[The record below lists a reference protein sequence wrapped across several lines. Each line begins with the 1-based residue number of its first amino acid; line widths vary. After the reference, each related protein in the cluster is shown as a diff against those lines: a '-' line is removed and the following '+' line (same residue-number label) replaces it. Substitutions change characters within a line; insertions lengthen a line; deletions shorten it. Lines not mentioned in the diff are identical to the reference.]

1 MRNYLIYTYFFL
13 TATLGFAGEPT
24 KWDNNLST
32 EKNIAANA
40 ISLKDSAD
48 LSFLNPI
55 AKNKSI
61 ILLGEAGHYE
71 LKTSTEKINII
82 NYLQKKEFKSIALE
96 TIPFLTGYVFSNPEY
111 KEKTK
116 DWKIEN
122 IWAQVWTDQK
132 TCKPLMDQINKR
144 EIKLL
149 GIDGQLGMYDVSAAQ
164 ILLAKYKKE
173 FQLDIDWSKL
183 YKFYITRLIFYL
195 YPTYYKPISHQ
206 EEYKL
211 MYMVNEISN
220 YVRYVAAK
228 KENTNDLKA
237 MMQWIVNVKNA
248 YPYTKNDSI
257 AHSQGKIDTTF
268 LVSNEKNR
276 DEMMAKNIVWHSN
289 QNTNEKFTVWCAN
302 YHGSK
307 ELSQLIVPSDSL
319 RYFMTQSMGEYLD
332 NSSISNKVYSL
343 ALTSKNVY
351 ENDNDGILESEIIKV
366 TNDAPYAFIDFV
378 PLRFENGYWNKSF
391 NTNFMKRKDG
401 KYLFSF
407 DGVYYLRDQK
417 LNDN

>member
-173 FQLDIDWSKL
+173 FPLDIDWSKL
-183 YKFYITRLIFYL
+183 YKFYITRLIFYFTSGHL
-195 YPTYYKPISHQ
+195 NLK
-206 EEYKL
+206 
-211 MYMVNEISN
+211 
-220 YVRYVAAK
+220 YV
-228 KENTNDLKA
+228 L
-237 MMQWIVNVKNA
+237 
-248 YPYTKNDSI
+248 
-257 AHSQGKIDTTF
+257 
-268 LVSNEKNR
+268 
-276 DEMMAKNIVWHSN
+276 
-289 QNTNEKFTVWCAN
+289 
-302 YHGSK
+302 
-307 ELSQLIVPSDSL
+307 
-319 RYFMTQSMGEYLD
+319 
-332 NSSISNKVYSL
+332 
-343 ALTSKNVY
+343 
-351 ENDNDGILESEIIKV
+351 
-366 TNDAPYAFIDFV
+366 
-378 PLRFENGYWNKSF
+378 
-391 NTNFMKRKDG
+391 
-401 KYLFSF
+401 
-407 DGVYYLRDQK
+407 
-417 LNDN
+417 